1 MNDILNRRDAETQRI
16 GADHNSFSSLRICAS
31 AVESSFRS
39 RNRFKHR
46 RGAIFIVAL
55 GITVVLSAML
65 LVYAQQMRTESL
77 AAANRVAMAQA
88 DAVEQGAEQW
98 SLAQVEANV
107 APLTTGG
114 LGGGTTGGTSTST
127 LVDPTTIPAE
137 ALQVGGGYFWILHP
151 DPTQDQLYGFGLVD
165 ESSKINL
172 NTSPTILANELVALP
187 NMTTDIATNISNWAA
202 TAMSTGPA
210 SYETVEQL
218 MLVDNMTELT
228 PQVLYGYDLNHDGVI
243 STAERNLSGG
253 SAVTNGTTEDA
264 RGIYQF
270 VTAFSTYATP
280 GTVGS
285 TAPTRTAPMAI
296 GMINVNTASA
306 QVLAGLPGM
315 STATAQ
321 TMIAQRTTSAPALGD
336 TSWVSTALGQTLAGT
351 LTPYITGIS
360 YQYSADIVAVSGDGR
375 AFKRVLVVVDART
388 QPARIMYRKDLTS
401 LGWPLPAD
409 VRTSLQQG
417 KGIPADVTGT
427 TNKQTSGGV
436 TN

>member
-1 MNDILNRRDAETQRI
+1 MRIEDGNSKRNLNFQSSIFNPQSSILNPRLRR
-16 GADHNSFSSLRICAS
+16 
-31 AVESSFRS
+31 
-39 RNRFKHR
+39 HR

-55 GITVVLSAML
+55 GITVILSAML
-65 LVYAQQMRTESL
+65 LVYAQQMRTENL

-98 SLAQVEANV
+98 ACDQVEVNV

-114 LGGGTTGGTSTST
+114 LGGGTSSSSSTST

-172 NTSPTILANELVALP
+172 NTSPTLLVNELLALP
-187 NMTTDIATNISNWAA
+187 NMTQDIATNISNWAA

-210 SYETVEQL
+210 SYETLEQL
-218 MLVDNMTELT
+218 MLVDNMSELT

-243 STAERNLSGG
+243 DTAERNLSGG
-253 SAVTNGTTEDA
+253 SAVTNGTTQDA

-280 GTVGS
+280 GTLGT
-285 TAPTRTAPMAI
+285 TAPARNTPMSV
-296 GMINVNTASA
+296 GLINVNTASA

-315 STATAQ
+315 SAATAQ
-321 TMIAQRTTSAPALGD
+321 TMVAQRTTSSPALGD
-336 TSWVSTALGQTLAGT
+336 ISWVSTALGQSLAGT
-351 LTPYITGIS
+351 LTPYITGQS

-388 QPARIMYRKDLTS
+388 QPARIVYRKDLTS

-409 VRTSLQQG
+409 VRTSLQAG
-417 KGIPADVTGT
+417 KGVPADVTGT
-427 TNKQTSGGV
+427 TNKQTSGGMM
-436 TN
+436 N